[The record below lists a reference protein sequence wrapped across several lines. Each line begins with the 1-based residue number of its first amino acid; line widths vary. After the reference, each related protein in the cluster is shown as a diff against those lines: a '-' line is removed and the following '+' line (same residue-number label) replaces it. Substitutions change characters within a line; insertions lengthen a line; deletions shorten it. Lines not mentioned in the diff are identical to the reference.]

1 MSGKLS
7 THVLDTARGRPAAG
21 LKIQLWRIEPQEP
34 RLLKEAVTNQDGRTE
49 TPLLFGDEL
58 KPGLYELVFQ
68 VGPYF
73 QGLSRRSP
81 ATAGKAEGMENTS
94 LETAGLSR
102 HSEAKAEETFLGDV
116 PVRFRILNSGEN
128 YHVPLLVSPWS
139 YTTYRG
145 S

>member
-7 THVLDTARGRPAAG
+7 THVLDTATGRPAAG
-21 LKIQLWRIEPQEP
+21 LKIQLWKIEADER
-34 RLLKEAVTNQDGRTE
+34 RLLKEVITNQDGRTE
-49 TPLLFGDEL
+49 TPLLLGDEL
-58 KPGLYELVFQ
+58 RAGVYELVFQ

-73 QGLSRRSP
+73 QNLSRRSV
-81 ATAGKAEGMENTS
+81 AE
-94 LETAGLSR
+94 A
-102 HSEAKAEETFLGDV
+102 EAAQDAFLKTTEDTFLGDV
-116 PVRFRILNSGEN
+116 PVRFRILNPGEN

>member
-7 THVLDTARGRPAAG
+7 THVLNTAKGQPAAG
-21 LKIQLWRIEPQEP
+21 LKIQLWRIEANEH
-34 RLLKEAVTNQDGRTE
+34 RFLKEVVTNQDGRTE
-49 TPLLFGDEL
+49 TPLLLGDEL

-73 QGLSRRSP
+73 QNSSRRSE
-81 ATAGKAEGMENTS
+81 AKAEGMENTF
-94 LETAGLSR
+94 LQTT
-102 HSEAKAEETFLGDV
+102 EESFLGDV
-116 PVRFRILNSGEN
+116 PVRFRILNPEEN
-128 YHVPLLVSPWS
+128 YHIPLLVSPWS

>member
-21 LKIQLWRIEPQEP
+21 LRIQLWRIEPQER

-49 TPLLFGDEL
+49 TPLLLGDEL

-73 QGLSRRSP
+73 RDASRRELAKADLSRGSE
-81 ATAGKAEGMENTS
+81 AKAEGTEKTS
-94 LETAGLSR
+94 LET
-102 HSEAKAEETFLGDV
+102 AEETFLGDV
-116 PVRFRILNSGEN
+116 PVRFRILNSDEN

>member
-7 THVLDTARGRPAAG
+7 THVLDTAQGRPAGG
-21 LKIQLWRIEPQEP
+21 LKIQLWRIEANEH
-34 RLLKEAVTNQDGRTE
+34 RLLKEVVTNQDGRTE
-49 TPLLFGDEL
+49 TPLLIGDEL

-73 QGLSRRSP
+73 KDQSRRSE
-81 ATAGKAEGMENTS
+81 AGAEEMENAF
-94 LETAGLSR
+94 LQIK
-102 HSEAKAEETFLGDV
+102 EASFLGDV
-116 PVRFRILNSGEN
+116 PVRFRVLNPEEN
-128 YHVPLLVSPWS
+128 YHIPLLVSPWS

>member
-7 THVLDTARGRPAAG
+7 THVLDTAKGRPAAG
-21 LKIQLWRIEPQEP
+21 LKIQLWRIEAKER

-49 TPLLFGDEL
+49 TPLLLGDEL

-73 QGLSRRSP
+73 QR
-81 ATAGKAEGMENTS
+81 
-94 LETAGLSR
+94 LSR
-102 HSEAKAEETFLGDV
+102 HSEAEADLSRRNPAAAGNAEATETTSQETAAETFLGDV
-116 PVRFRILNSGEN
+116 PVRFRILNSEEN

>member
-21 LKIQLWRIEPQEP
+21 LKIQLWRIEPQER

-49 TPLLFGDEL
+49 TPLLLGDEL

-73 QGLSRRSP
+73 RDASRRELAKADLSRRSE
-81 ATAGKAEGMENTS
+81 AKAEGTEKTS
-94 LETAGLSR
+94 LET
-102 HSEAKAEETFLGDV
+102 AEETFLGDV
-116 PVRFRILNSGEN
+116 PVRFRILNSDEN

>member
-7 THVLDTARGRPAAG
+7 THVLDTANGRPAAG
-21 LKIQLWRIEPQEP
+21 LTIQLWRIEADERQ
-34 RLLKEAVTNQDGRTE
+34 LLKEAITNQDGRTDR
-49 TPLLFGDEL
+49 PLLLGDEL

-73 QGLSRRSP
+73 LKTTGD
-81 ATAGKAEGMENTS
+81 A
-94 LETAGLSR
+94 
-102 HSEAKAEETFLGDV
+102 FLQDV
-116 PVRFRILNSGEN
+116 PVRFRILNPEEN

>member
-1 MSGKLS
+1 MNGKLS
-7 THVLDTARGRPAAG
+7 THVLDTAKGRPAAG
-21 LKIQLWRIEPQEP
+21 LKIQLWRIEAKER

-49 TPLLFGDEL
+49 TPLLSGEKL

-73 QGLSRRSP
+73 QSLSRHSPAAAGKADLSRR
-81 ATAGKAEGMENTS
+81 
-94 LETAGLSR
+94 
-102 HSEAKAEETFLGDV
+102 SEAKAEETFLGDV